1 MRRWRSRV
9 HSLVF
14 LEILSAAVEIQ
25 MQILSLHW
33 RESASCL
40 VSTYAGHSYNNAR
53 GEQPLS
59 FQNHEEKKETPPVVL
74 AQKLAFLA
82 ETVSLVRSTAHT
94 VPTLA
99 SALRTAFK
107 LHGSAPFFNH
117 LVYFRQL
124 GGI

>member
-59 FQNHEEKKETPPVVL
+59 FQKHQVKHHLTPSKLKFEFPVKIL
-74 AQKLAFLA
+74 HQAFIYHYHNLIWS
-82 ETVSLVRSTAHT
+82 EITHS
-94 VPTLA
+94 
-99 SALRTAFK
+99 
-107 LHGSAPFFNH
+107 SAPEVQIIKLKLIYVIEH
-117 LVYFRQL
+117 AW
-124 GGI
+124 